1 MEWVKAVDLLVFD
14 DNVSCCDKGNKV
26 LMVCTSVQCR
36 KKQRLVCMKCSRVHQ
51 DHSNELIKVKQFI
64 KHSSERHDTTKKV
77 QNYKEDMPTQPVN
90 YVDSIVNNTIAKQK
104 QSFAQQMQEIQQR
117 MSFGVKKVLGQ
128 LDAFDRS
135 RENVL
140 KLDKKKG
147 ATLETLSTEFL
158 EMVIDLY
165 WKQNKEYDCES
176 DVPQFV
182 EEQMLKCSENIQSLL
197 SDVFQMINQ
206 EANKCLSRIKT
217 LIKNDK
223 IEELQKQFDK
233 DDRDKSPPKFPKPR
247 NYSQS
252 QPRPISSKIF
262 SKTTDL
268 QEIENKINQQQ
279 DLIIKDIEKL
289 QDNKAN
295 LFSENNNLQD
305 LSDKYFQMLADRI
318 QQKKNEIERME
329 KCKNIQNLKIAR
341 NQLNTLIREQVQLYK
356 KMNAQKLRVD
366 NRILEVLKNLEYK
379 EEELQES
386 KVMAQKVSIQ
396 RTLQK
401 SIHNF
406 TEMNNDDQT
415 IFSTDDS
422 PTNKTL
428 QITQHGQDQ
437 IQKSYA
443 SYQSNNLQ
451 GYITQQQ
458 PSSYSNS
465 IRIQNRKQTQIRNTS
480 SSKQRPDSACNQNIR
495 NKSFYSVGTSFQ
507 LGESN
512 QKQSFEKFDNNNKIL
527 LKQNI
532 NQAYLNNNSNHLY
545 CTTRSALT
553 QQSQTQPSPTK
564 SKRPS
569 TMSSQDS
576 DTTAAF
582 SPVKI
587 IRKVI

>member
-1 MEWVKAVDLLVFD
+1 
-14 DNVSCCDKGNKV
+14 
-26 LMVCTSVQCR
+26 
-36 KKQRLVCMKCSRVHQ
+36 MKCSRVHQ
-51 DHSNELIKVKQFI
+51 DHSNELVKVKQFI

-77 QNYKEDMPTQPVN
+77 QNYNEDMPTQPVN

-104 QSFAQQMQEIQQR
+104 QSFVQFMQEIQQR
-117 MSFGVKKVLGQ
+117 ISFGVKKALGQ
-128 LDAFDRS
+128 LDAFNKS

-165 WKQNKEYDCES
+165 WKQNKEYDSES

-182 EEQMLKCSENIQSLL
+182 EEQMLKCSDNIQSLL
-197 SDVFQMINQ
+197 SDVFQMIDQ
-206 EANKCLSRIKT
+206 ETNKCLSRIKT

-223 IEELQKQFDK
+223 IEELQKQLDK
-233 DDRDKSPPKFPKPR
+233 EERDQSPPRFPKPR

-252 QPRPISSKIF
+252 QPRPISSKVF
-262 SKTTDL
+262 SKATNL

-289 QDNKAN
+289 QDNKTN
-295 LFSENNNLQD
+295 LFSENHNLQD
-305 LSDKYFQMLADRI
+305 LSDKYFQMLSERI
-318 QQKKNEIERME
+318 QAKKNEIERME
-329 KCKNIQNLKIAR
+329 KCKNIQNLKVAR

-401 SIHNF
+401 SIHTF

-415 IFSTDDS
+415 LFSIDDS

-437 IQKSYA
+437 MQKSQA
-443 SYQSNNLQ
+443 NHQSNNLQ

-458 PSSYSNS
+458 PSRSYSNS
-465 IRIQNRKQTQIRNTS
+465 IRIQNRKQTQIRNIST
-480 SSKQRPDSACNQNIR
+480 SKQRPDSAHNQNIR

-507 LGESN
+507 FGDSN
-512 QKQSFEKFDNNNKIL
+512 QKQSFEKLDNNNKIL

-532 NQAYLNNNSNHLY
+532 NQAYLSNNSNHY
-545 CTTRSALT
+545 NSKTRSALT
-553 QQSQTQPSPTK
+553 QQSQIQPSPTK
-564 SKRPS
+564 LKRPS

-587 IRKVI
+587 LKKLN